1 MKKTSKLVL
10 RMILWGALIVLL
22 LFAAKV
28 VFLSLRYSKEF
39 MVREYFM
46 DMGDTDDYLTLPARE
61 LASSP
66 DPFQFAVDTSK
77 EMLVQETF
85 QSDTKI
91 KDLDTFLE
99 DTGTWAFLVIQND
112 TILYERYFKGHQ
124 HDSLLTSFSVAKSFN
139 SALIGIAIEEG
150 YIKSVN
156 DPITDYIP
164 ELAERDPRFRD
175 IQIRHLL
182 MMASGLRYED
192 HPLFRAPDHSLTYE
206 FEDLRHLILTE
217 TEVMEQPGTTFV
229 YNDYNPLLL
238 GLILERATGRPVTTY
253 LQEKIWDPIGMEYGG
268 SWSLDSEESGFE
280 KMESSINA
288 RAVDYAKFGRL
299 YLNGGNWNGTQ
310 VVPAAWV
317 AASTQDNGMI
327 EDAPIYYGYLWWG
340 ENCNPDSQ
348 DFLAVGN
355 FGQFIYVSPAKDLI
369 IVRNGEEYGVES
381 SGEEWVVWADA
392 FCKFAMAL
400 P

>member
-1 MKKTSKLVL
+1 MFNSN
-10 RMILWGALIVLL
+10 A
-22 LFAAKV
+22 
-28 VFLSLRYSKEF
+28 FLSLRYSPEY

-46 DMGDTDDYLTLPARE
+46 DMGDTDDYLTLPSRK
-61 LASSP
+61 LTTSP
-66 DPFQFAVDTSK
+66 NPFQFGVDTSK
-77 EMLVQETF
+77 ETLVQEAF
-85 QSDTKI
+85 QSGAKI
-91 KDLDTFLE
+91 EDLDAFLE

-112 TILYERYFKGHQ
+112 MILYERYLNGHQ
-124 HDSLLTSFSVAKSFN
+124 RDSLVTSFSVAKSFD

-164 ELAERDPRFRD
+164 ELAERDPRFRE

-182 MMASGLRYED
+182 MMASGLCYED
-192 HPLFRAPDHSLTYE
+192 HRLFLAADHSLTYE
-206 FEDLRHLILTE
+206 FEDLRHLILTA
-217 TEVMEQPGTTFV
+217 TEVVDQPGTTFV

-238 GLILERATGRPVTTY
+238 GLILERATGRPVTAY
-253 LQEKIWDPIGMEYGG
+253 LQEKIWDPIGMEYDG
-268 SWSLDSEESGFE
+268 SWSLDSDESGFE

-288 RAVDYAKFGRL
+288 RPVDYAKFGLL

-310 VVPAAWV
+310 VVPAEWV

-340 ENCNPDSQ
+340 ENCNPNGQ

-355 FGQFIYVSPAKDLI
+355 HGQFIYVSPAKDLI
-369 IVRNGEEYGVES
+369 IVRNGAEYGVES
-381 SGEEWVVWADA
+381 SGEEWVVWAEA

-400 P
+400 L

>member
-61 LASSP
+61 LAASP

-164 ELAERDPRFRD
+164 ELAERDSRFRD

-217 TEVMEQPGTTFV
+217 TEVVEQPGTTFV

-268 SWSLDSEESGFE
+268 SWSLDSEKSGFE